1 VPDVPYEPDPL
12 VQRVLGGAIEVH
24 RALGPG
30 LLESAYQRCLAY
42 ELRSRHIAFDIQVPL
57 PVLYKG
63 VSIDCGYRLDFVVER
78 SLVLEI
84 KAVDVLLPIH
94 QAQLLTYLKL
104 LPASRGL
111 LINFNAPRL
120 MDGVRS
126 LLLPGTTH

>member
-1 VPDVPYEPDPL
+1 
-12 VQRVLGGAIEVH
+12 
-24 RALGPG
+24 
-30 LLESAYQRCLAY
+30 
-42 ELRSRHIAFDIQVPL
+42 
-57 PVLYKG
+57 VLYKG

>member
-1 VPDVPYEPDPL
+1 
-12 VQRVLGGAIEVH
+12 
-24 RALGPG
+24 
-30 LLESAYQRCLAY
+30 
-42 ELRSRHIAFDIQVPL
+42 
-57 PVLYKG
+57 VLYKG

-94 QAQLLTYLKL
+94 QAQLLTYLIL